1 MNLEK
6 ILNLKGRET
15 NFFFFFIKKVCH
27 FAKSLILILLFLIVH
42 KQQNQI
48 MFLQNSKPAQY
59 QDIILG

>member
-15 NFFFFFIKKVCH
+15 NFFFYIKKVCH

-48 MFLQNSKPAQY
+48 MFLQNSKPTQY
-59 QDIILG
+59 QDIVLG